1 MRAGDGEIGLTVLA
15 DVHGNLPALE
25 AVLADVGHHNVNDVI
40 VAGDLV
46 GGPRP
51 LETIRLL
58 RTLSSWIIQGNSD
71 ASFVRYAQGKAPS
84 WHTSLQHALLRWGV
98 RQLDGETLDFLASL
112 PEQRVINLP
121 GTEAIRVVHGSP
133 HDPAESLYPDR
144 DPAGPD
150 AALAQMAEPVLICG
164 HTHEPWVRQRGNRL
178 ALNPGSVAGPLDG
191 YVGAQYALLKWRDS
205 RWQAELRTVS
215 YDLDRIRADFEDSGL
230 PEDGGALA
238 RAFLLGVETGQNATE
253 SFLSHARRV
262 ATSAGFSH
270 CTVIPDVAW
279 RKAEQTFDWDGATR
293 ATVARGGDNSER
305 P

>member
-1 MRAGDGEIGLTVLA
+1 MLAALA

-25 AVLADVGHHNVNDVI
+25 AVLADVRHHDVSGVI

-58 RTLSSWIIQGNSD
+58 RSLSSWIIQGNTD
-71 ASFVRYAQGKAPS
+71 ASFVRYARGKAPS
-84 WHTSLQHALLRWGV
+84 VWHTSLQHALLRWGV
-98 RQLDGETLDFLASL
+98 RQLDRETLDFLASL
-112 PEQRVINLP
+112 PEQRVIPLP
-121 GTEAIRVVHGSP
+121 GTDAIRVVHGSP
-133 HDPAESLYPDR
+133 RHPAESIYPDR
-144 DPAGPD
+144 DPTVLS
-150 AALAQMAEPVLICG
+150 AALAQITEPVLICG

-215 YDLDRIRADFEDSGL
+215 YDLDRIRTDFEESGL
-230 PEDGGALA
+230 LEDGGTLA

-253 SFLSHARRV
+253 FFLSHARRV
-262 ATSAGFSH
+262 ATSAGFSD

-279 RKAEQTFDWDGATR
+279 RKAAKTFDWDGAANRT
-293 ATVARGGDNSER
+293 
-305 P
+305 